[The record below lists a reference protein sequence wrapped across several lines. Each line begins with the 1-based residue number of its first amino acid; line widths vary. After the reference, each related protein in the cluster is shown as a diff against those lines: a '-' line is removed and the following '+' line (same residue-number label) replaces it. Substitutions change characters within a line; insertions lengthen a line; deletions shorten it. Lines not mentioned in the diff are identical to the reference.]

1 MALQVV
7 LNTDVKKIGY
17 RGDVVKVKAGFFR
30 NFLAPKGLAD
40 LATKTRLGVANSR
53 KEKIVMK
60 KQQVLEN
67 VKEVMAKLQGLKVV
81 IKGKITKTGKLY
93 GAIDEAK
100 VVAAIKN
107 VCKVELGKESIKME
121 HIKTVGEHKIVV
133 SFGEGVET
141 GVIVVVEPLDTK

>member
-17 RGDVVKVKAGFFR
+17 RGDVVKVKAGFYR

-40 LATKTRLGVANSR
+40 LATKTRLSVANSR
-53 KEKIVMK
+53 KEKMVMK

-67 VKEVMAKLQGLKVV
+67 VKEVIAKLQGLKVV

-93 GAIDEAK
+93 GAIGEDK
-100 VVAAIKN
+100 VAAAIKDA
-107 VCKVELGKESIKME
+107 CKVEIGKESIKME
-121 HIKTVGEHKIVV
+121 HIKTVGEHNVVV
-133 SFGEGVET
+133 SFGEGVEASVT
-141 GVIVVVEPLDTK
+141 VAVEPL